1 MNDSY
6 FKVWEIAKQELY
18 HFMKLYHIS
27 KVHYTFKDYFNH
39 ITKKYKIKTL
49 PHHFSD
55 EAILGLTLID
65 KLGISFSYESESNPN
80 RQNFTKCHE
89 LGHLIL
95 QHSGTVFAEN
105 AQNQDWQEKEANYF
119 SSFILM
125 PDIIL
130 LTKIV
135 YQQKTFQDLIREL
148 EVSSQALEIR
158 LEDFLFYQSH
168 YPKEQIKEAI
178 YHYKTRKSA
187 LLIHLIQSFKTK
199 IIQEYEAI
207 TVKDIEY
214 FKKYLSE
221 TDFITSQEIPALA
234 DPEFQTI
241 IKEQFK
247 QCRVSAYYD
256 KGLTIWYSWNTQTL
270 SEIDSR
276 RKAKL
281 KHYETQNKGT
291 SQ

>member
-27 KVHYTFKDYFNH
+27 KIHYTFEDYFEH
-39 ITKKYKIKTL
+39 ITRKYKIKIL

-65 KLGISFSYESESNPN
+65 KLGISFSYETESNPN

-89 LGHLIL
+89 LGHLVL

-135 YQQKTFQDLIREL
+135 YQQITFQDLAREL
-148 EVSSQALEIR
+148 KVSSQALEIR
-158 LEDFLFYQSH
+158 LEDFLFFRSH

-187 LLIHLIQSFKTK
+187 LLIQLMQSFKTK

-214 FKKYLSE
+214 FKKYLTE
-221 TDFITSQEIPALA
+221 TDFITNQEIPALA
-234 DPEFQTI
+234 DPEFQTT

-256 KGLTIWYSWNTQTL
+256 KGLTIWYSWNTQML
-270 SEIDSR
+270 SDKDSR

-281 KHYETQNKGT
+281 KHYEIQNQGT